1 MLCINEYDPGQ
12 ANCSH
17 LLYLCTTVCLLDNV
31 DVFAH
36 LILTHTT
43 STSQIFF
50 CRYFWENLG
59 DEGCWNGQIFNTFL
73 CVEFNYL
80 SVHLTESHSYFLFS
94 LSFLPLS
101 FSGTQEH
108 LAAGSECFWHCSD
121 HDRLLC
127 TCALHYS
134 WKSQT
139 QPLDGAKASILCADL
154 FHSIEHVI
162 SSVIWVVNCSGI
174 FGASILFSTCIFF
187 I

>member
-1 MLCINEYDPGQ
+1 MLCSNEYDPGQ

-121 HDRLLC
+121 HDRDSYVL
-127 TCALHYS
+127 AHY
-134 WKSQT
+134 
-139 QPLDGAKASILCADL
+139 
-154 FHSIEHVI
+154 VI
-162 SSVIWVVNCSGI
+162 AGN
-174 FGASILFSTCIFF
+174 LRLNL
-187 I
+187 